1 MHPFLYYLSVRPSSV
16 RPSVH
21 HPFDDSEST
30 TWCRDDRQTSG
41 GHESADVVARR
52 VTEPIGSLLA
62 LLGGRLLRVLRIL
75 LGVLA
80 IGRSWRRVVA
90 AVVGNEGIICVLA
103 GAHDGMI
110 AGGDWRRRLVQRILG
125 ERRCRA
131 VLVDR
136 RWIERRRRVFA
147 ICHCFL
153 IAIIRR
159 LRRLAVTGA
168 VRVAV
173 LRRARDAIQ
182 QLRL

>member
-1 MHPFLYYLSVRPSSV
+1 MHPSLYYLSVRPSSV

-30 TWCRDDRQTSG
+30 TRCRDDRQTSG

-62 LLGGRLLRVLRIL
+62 LLGGRLLRVLRVL

-90 AVVGNEGIICVLA
+90 AIVSNEGIVCVLTS
-103 GAHDGMI
+103 AHDRMV
-110 AGGDWRRRLVQRILG
+110 AGGDRRRRLVQRVLG
-125 ERRCRA
+125 EGRRRA
-131 VLVDR
+131 VLIDR
-136 RWIERRRRVFA
+136 RRIERCRRILA
-147 ICHCFL
+147 IRHCLL

-159 LRRLAVTGA
+159 LRRLAVAGT

-173 LRRARDAIQ
+173 LRRARDAIE
-182 QLRL
+182 